1 MTNIVCQID
10 HVAADHV
17 ADVAAIYNGYVIN
30 DIATFEEL
38 PVTIEEM
45 SRRIDE
51 VRGRSLPWLVAREV
65 GKVVGYAYAG
75 SWKARSAYR
84 HTVESSVYVAADGRG
99 RGIGTQLYSALIGK
113 LRSRELHAVIGGVSL
128 PNVQSVRLHESLG
141 FQKIGEF
148 KEVGFKF
155 GRWID
160 VGYWQLL
167 L

>member
-17 ADVAAIYNGYVIN
+17 ADVAAIYNAYVIN